1 MYVCKIIADEATN
14 IEERVEEEEEEGIIK
29 EMKKMRKAT
38 KNREAALLVA

>member
-14 IEERVEEEEEEGIIK
+14 LEERVEEEEEGIIK
-29 EMKKMRKAT
+29 EVKKMKKAT

>member
-14 IEERVEEEEEEGIIK
+14 IEGGVEEEEKEGIIK
-29 EMKKMRKAT
+29 EVKKKAT